1 MTIIINLLAIAHFLG
16 QYIITYLNV
25 CLLLLQKIRDFLI
38 LFLLI
43 LEYWKQIIKEYYI
56 CII

>member
-1 MTIIINLLAIAHFLG
+1 MTIIINLLAIAHFLR

-43 LEYWKQIIKEYYI
+43 LEYWKQIIKKYYI